1 MTFIDLRDRY
11 GITQLVVDAH
21 AAQDIQD
28 IASSLGRE
36 WVLAKI
42 HAVTM
47 DLKNYTSSPDFF
59 TAVRNEIGNE
69 LEKALN
75 K

>member
-1 MTFIDLRDRY
+1 VRLETIRDGLEDCEMFRMA
-11 GITQLVVDAH
+11 DEA
-21 AAQDIQD
+21 
-28 IASSLGRE
+28 LGRE

-42 HAVTM
+42 KAVTS
-47 DLKNYTSSPDFF
+47 DLKNYTESGEFF